1 MPNIVITTLN
11 ARFSHASLGL
21 RYLYANLGELRADTG
36 LLEFVIGQPTAEIA
50 EQILVAA
57 PRIVGFGV
65 YIWNVEEIHKIVAL
79 LKQVRPE
86 LLIVLGGPEVS
97 HECDKQEIVQ
107 LADYV
112 ICGPGE
118 LAFPDLCQRLLGGQ
132 RPPQKV
138 IAAAPVALA
147 DIELPYRHYSDADLA
162 HRIIYVE
169 ASRGCPF
176 KCEFCLSSLDKTV
189 DPFDLSHFLAEM
201 DDLYRRGLREFK
213 FVDRTFN
220 LNIQSCLRILDF
232 FLERLDEK
240 LFLHFELIPDHLP
253 EKLKEA
259 ILRFPAGAIQ
269 FEVGVQTFNPEVQAL
284 ISRRQDIEKTEKNLR
299 WLREETHIHLH
310 ADLII
315 GLPGEDVAS
324 FAAGFNRLVALRP
337 HDIQVGILKRLR
349 GTTIIRHTQ
358 AYDLRFSPFAPY
370 NILSTDR
377 IDFPTMQRLARF
389 ARYWDMI
396 ANTGRFA
403 LALQLALDGDPF
415 GNFLRLADWIYATTG
430 KTHQINLDRL
440 FDLVFRAMTEELGV
454 AAATARAALAEDYG
468 NCGARG
474 NPGFLATA
482 P

>member
-1 MPNIVITTLN
+1 MPKLVLTTLN

-21 RYLYANLGELRADTG
+21 RYLYANLGELREESR

-50 EQILVAA
+50 EQILAEA

-65 YIWNVEEIHKIVAL
+65 YIWNVEEVLRIVAL
-79 LKQVRPE
+79 LKRVAPE
-86 LLIVLGGPEVS
+86 LTIVLGGPEVS
-97 HECDKQEIVQ
+97 HESDAQEIVR

-118 LAFPDLCQRLLGGQ
+118 QALPDLCRRLLAGE
-132 RPPQKV
+132 RPPEKI
-138 IAAAPVALA
+138 IAAAPLSLA
-147 DIELPYRHYSDADLA
+147 DIELPYRYYSDADLA
-162 HRIIYVE
+162 HRIVYVE

-189 DPFDLSHFLAEM
+189 DPFDLSHFLNEM
-201 DDLYRRGLREFK
+201 DALYQRGLREFK

-232 FLERLDEK
+232 FLERLDDK

-284 ISRRQDIEKTEKNLR
+284 ISRRQDIEKTEANLR

-315 GLPGEDVAS
+315 GLPGEDIAS

-349 GTTIIRHTQ
+349 GTPIIRHTE

-377 IDFPTMQRLARF
+377 INFPTMQRLARF

-403 LALQLALDGDPF
+403 LALQLALGGDPF
-415 GNFLRLADWIYATTG
+415 GRFLKLADWLYATTG

-440 FDLVFRAMTEELGV
+440 FDLMFRGMTEELEV
-454 AAATARAALAEDYG
+454 AASDARAALAQDYA

-474 NPGFLATA
+474 NPAFMSSTA
-482 P
+482 

>member
-1 MPNIVITTLN
+1 MPNIVLTTLN

-21 RYLYANLGELRADTG
+21 RYLYANLGQLREESR

-50 EQILVAA
+50 EQILAER

-65 YIWNVEEIHKIVAL
+65 YIWNVEEVLRIVAL
-79 LKQVRPE
+79 LKRVAPG
-86 LLIVLGGPEVS
+86 LVIVLGGPEVS
-97 HECDKQEIVQ
+97 HECDEQEIVR

-118 LAFPDLCQRLLGGQ
+118 IAFAELCRRILASE
-132 RPPQKV
+132 RPLNKI

-147 DIELPYRHYSDADLA
+147 DIELPYRYYSDADLA

-176 KCEFCLSSLDKTV
+176 KCEFCLSSLDKSV
-189 DPFDLSHFLAEM
+189 EPFDLSHFLAEM
-201 DDLYRRGLREFK
+201 DTLYRRGLREFK

-232 FLERLDEK
+232 FLEHLDDK

-284 ISRRQDIEKTEKNLR
+284 ISRRQDIAKTEENLR

-315 GLPGEDVAS
+315 GLPGEDVES

-349 GTTIIRHTQ
+349 GTPIIRHTQ
-358 AYDLRFSPFAPY
+358 EYDLRFSPYAPY

-377 IDFPTMQRLARF
+377 IDFPTMQRLVRF

-403 LALQLALDGDPF
+403 LALQVALDSDPF
-415 GNFLRLADWIYATTG
+415 GRFLKLADWLYATTG

-440 FDLVFRAMTEELGV
+440 FDLVFRFMTEKLGIV
-454 AAATARAALAEDYG
+454 AAEARAALAQDYA
-468 NCGARG
+468 NSGARG
-474 NPGFLATA
+474 NPAFLSSTA
-482 P
+482 